1 MATTTTIRARGYRW
15 DWLRVGAWSGSFATH
30 VGILLLVLLPVTA
43 PLTRPQQ
50 ETIVARWIEA
60 EPPPIAVPEPPP
72 PAVPR
77 RVRVTPVHASPPP
90 LPVPATHEE
99 TPMSTP
105 IADTP
110 PTPMNIEP
118 ASPPSTP
125 ADTGSG
131 GATQMLAY
139 ASPLRP
145 RYPPASVRAGEQG
158 TVLLRV
164 LVDAG
169 GVPQRVDIARSSGH
183 ARLDTAARDSVMSAP
198 FRPVMRAGEAVPA
211 WGVVPVEF
219 RLDRG

>member
-1 MATTTTIRARGYRW
+1 MATTTIIRNRGTAW

-30 VGILLLVLLPVTA
+30 MGVVLLVALPVTA
-43 PLTRPQQ
+43 PLTRPQPA
-50 ETIVARWIEA
+50 TIEARWIET
-60 EPPPIAVPEPPP
+60 EPPP
-72 PAVPR
+72 PALPEPPSPVVPR
-77 RVRVTPVHASPPP
+77 RVRVTPVHTSPPP
-90 LPVPATHEE
+90 LPTPVTLED

-105 IADTP
+105 VADTP
-110 PTPMNIEP
+110 PTPVSID
-118 ASPPSTP
+118 APSTP
-125 ADTGSG
+125 TAPTDIGSG

-145 RYPPASVRAGEQG
+145 PYPPASVRAAEQG

-169 GVPQRVDIARSSGH
+169 GVPQRVEIARSSGH
-183 ARLDTAARDSVMSAP
+183 SRLDAAARNSVMRAR
-198 FRPVMRAGEAVPA
+198 FRPVMRNGEAASA